1 MATSQNVQ
9 LFATLDQITPDDLRR
24 TGGKAYNCARLKQA
38 GFPVPDGIVIPADA
52 TDDDLLL
59 LTSHPWLDQQPAGT
73 RYAVRSS
80 GLGEDSAAI
89 PSRASTRR
97 S

>member
-38 GFPVPDGIVIPADA
+38 GFPVPDGIVVPADA
-52 TDDDLLL
+52 TDADLLL
-59 LTSHPWLDQQPAGT
+59 LPSHPWFDAQPAGT
-73 RYAVRSS
+73 RFAVRSS
-80 GLGEDSAAI
+80 GSAKTAPGI
-89 PSRASTRR
+89 RSPAFTTRC
-97 S
+97 